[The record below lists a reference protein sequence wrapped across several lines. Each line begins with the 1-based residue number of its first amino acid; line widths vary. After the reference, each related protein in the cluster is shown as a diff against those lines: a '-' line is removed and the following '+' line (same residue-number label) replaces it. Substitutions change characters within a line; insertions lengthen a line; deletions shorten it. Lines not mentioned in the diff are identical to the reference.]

1 MAKPFVTEAGEYQ
14 VALNRGIQLI
24 PLVGCVESILP
35 TLNKLLEADKFKC

>member
-24 PLVGCVESILP
+24 PLVGCAESILP
-35 TLNKLLEADKFKC
+35 TLIKIA